1 MKNILLI
8 GGSSGIGYELSM
20 KLENDHKVFV
30 STRNPDK
37 FSGSNINAQ
46 KLDLDE
52 DYNTDWLPDSLDGFI
67 YLPGTINL
75 RPFKGLKPSTFIDD
89 FNINIL
95 GCVKILQAVLPRL
108 QSSESASVVFFST
121 VAVKLGMPFHS
132 SVSASKGA
140 IEGLTRSLAAEF
152 APKIR
157 VNAIAPSILN
167 TPMSE
172 KFLNSE
178 TKIENARNRHP
189 LKEIGSAKDIAEIVK
204 FLLIEST
211 SYFKINGLN
220 DSLISLKSIIREI
233 FKLFRFCLRSEI
245 DSSKNLALY
254 FSVFLNPYCVNL
266 KLFGSIFTY
275 PITLSD

>member
-8 GGSSGIGYELSM
+8 GGSSGIGYELTK
-20 KLENDHKVFV
+20 KLESDNNVFV

-37 FSGSNINAQ
+37 FTGSNITSN

-52 DYNTDWLPDSLDGFI
+52 DYNTDWLPESIHGFI

-75 RPFKGLKPSTFIDD
+75 RPFKGLKPSTFIED
-89 FNINIL
+89 FNINLL
-95 GCVKILQAVLPRL
+95 GCVKILQAVLPKL
-108 QSSESASVVFFST
+108 QSSDNASVVLFST

-157 VNAIAPSILN
+157 VNAVAPSILN

-172 KFLNSE
+172 KFLKF
-178 TKIENARNRHP
+178 TKSVGND
-189 LKEIGSAKDIAEIVK
+189 L
-204 FLLIEST
+204 ST
-211 SYFKINGLN
+211 PNPIYNFPG
-220 DSLISLKSIIREI
+220 LKSGDRWCLCALRWKEAYDAGVAPFIIPEATHKKALDYI
-233 FKLFRFCLRSEI
+233 EL
-245 DSSKNLALY
+245 SSLLEMSY
-254 FSVFLNPYCVNL
+254 IEYV
-266 KLFGSIFTY
+266 
-275 PITLSD
+275 D

>member
-46 KLDLDE
+46 KLDLDEDYRLDLDE

-204 FLLIEST
+204 FLLLDESKWMT
-211 SYFKINGLN
+211 GQ
-220 DSLISLKSIIREI
+220 IIP
-233 FKLFRFCLRSEI
+233 F
-245 DSSKNLALY
+245 DGGMSSVKTN
-254 FSVFLNPYCVNL
+254 
-266 KLFGSIFTY
+266 
-275 PITLSD
+275 

>member
-20 KLENDHKVFV
+20 KLENDHNVFV

-37 FSGSNINAQ
+37 FSGSNITAQ
-46 KLDLDE
+46 RLDLDE

-132 SVSASKGA
+132 SCLLYTSPSPRDMRRSRMPSSA
-140 IEGLTRSLAAEF
+140 
-152 APKIR
+152 
-157 VNAIAPSILN
+157 
-167 TPMSE
+167 
-172 KFLNSE
+172 
-178 TKIENARNRHP
+178 
-189 LKEIGSAKDIAEIVK
+189 
-204 FLLIEST
+204 
-211 SYFKINGLN
+211 
-220 DSLISLKSIIREI
+220 
-233 FKLFRFCLRSEI
+233 
-245 DSSKNLALY
+245 
-254 FSVFLNPYCVNL
+254 
-266 KLFGSIFTY
+266 
-275 PITLSD
+275 